1 MWCWNVLVYFC
12 FEFLFLRAGVKKNIN
27 LHTFHILFNETS
39 QSFPSATPTV
49 KCITPPCVWVAD
61 IISWS
66 SPWDSTIEVI
76 HIKILLPRHM
86 HIKKC
91 KRPRLSGLL
100 SSIVVNNSSGHRLNC
115 GFWRRAR
122 LFLYFPSAQ
131 GHSFG
136 RALPYHIKVEILLHP
151 VGGVLKLFS
160 HFHDVEGVQGV
171 HYRGSL
177 YAPCTRQKLKD

>member
-1 MWCWNVLVYFC
+1 MWRWNVLVYFC
-12 FEFLFLRAGVKKNIN
+12 FEFLFLRAGVKKTSICTHSTFY
-27 LHTFHILFNETS
+27 LMRQVRVFQRYSDCEMYHTSVRLGG
-39 QSFPSATPTV
+39 
-49 KCITPPCVWVAD
+49 

-66 SPWDSTIEVI
+66 SPWDLTTEVI

-86 HIKKC
+86 HIKNC

-122 LFLYFPSAQ
+122 AFLYFPSAQ

-151 VGGVLKLFS
+151 VGGVFKLFS